1 MLESKRLKHF
11 LTVYELGSIGQAAEK
26 LLLTQPALSK
36 SLRLLEDTLGVRL
49 FERTTLGVVPT
60 VFGKALALHAKAIEA
75 QVRHAEAQISSLRG
89 LAAGQVTVG
98 VGPSIANQ
106 LMPLATERLRGRK
119 LDVELVVTEGLV
131 DDLVPAL
138 RRGEIDIAV
147 GSWPR
152 TAEPAFTSEVIAMDQ
167 IRVFAHE
174 DHPLVGKRVGL
185 AELIEH
191 RWVQPP
197 ASQRWRQQFEEQF
210 FDSGLPAP
218 KASVVTNSSTYMKAL
233 LREQGY
239 LSFLPGLLVTEDYF
253 RPIET
258 DLPQFPV
265 EISLTYKERTMLN
278 AACQEVAQALREAAA
293 ELGAVQATAALTK
306 AA

>member
-36 SLRLLEDTLGVRL
+36 SIRLLEDSLGVRL
-49 FERTTLGVVPT
+49 FDRTTLGVVPT

-75 QVRHAEAQISSLRG
+75 QVRHAEAQIANLRG
-89 LAAGQVTVG
+89 LAAGQVSVG
-98 VGPSIANQ
+98 VGPSIATT
-106 LMPLATERLRGRK
+106 LMPLATERLRGRQ

-152 TAEPAFTSEVIAMDQ
+152 TPEPAFTSEVIATDQ
-167 IRVFAHE
+167 ICVFAHK
-174 DHPLVGKRVGL
+174 DHPLVGQRVGRAQL
-185 AELIEH
+185 VEH
-191 RWVQPP
+191 SWVQPP
-197 ASQRWRQQFEEQF
+197 ASQRWRQLFDEQF
-210 FDSGLPAP
+210 FESGLPAP
-218 KASVVTNSSTYMKAL
+218 KPAVVTNSATYLKAL

-239 LSFLPGLLVTEDYF
+239 LSFVPGLLVPEDCF
-253 RPIET
+253 CPIET

-265 EISLTYKERTMLN
+265 EVSLTYKNRTMLN

-293 ELGAVQATAALTK
+293 ELGAAGSVEALTR